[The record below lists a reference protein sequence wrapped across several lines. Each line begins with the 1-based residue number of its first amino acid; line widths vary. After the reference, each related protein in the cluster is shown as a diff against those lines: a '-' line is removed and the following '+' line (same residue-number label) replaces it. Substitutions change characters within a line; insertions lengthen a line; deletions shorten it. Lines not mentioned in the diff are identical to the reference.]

1 MDDAGKKAYEEELR
15 KVQESKTTITIKLDN
30 YPKTQDSEDD
40 TDDEEYSHM
49 VSDPLC
55 KLTDIIQRMAETP
68 AVERKLKAA
77 KIKKLRVMVRLN
89 GLTINLN

>member
-77 KIKKLRVMVRLN
+77 KIKKLRVMVSPN